1 MSDHPA
7 GRKIYIV
14 DDETLIAFTLE
25 EILKN
30 AGFDAKSFTKPLEA
44 LEAAKSATPDL
55 LITDV
60 VMPKMSGV
68 ELAIEFRTHYP
79 GCQILLFSG
88 QSRVADQ
95 LEKAREQ
102 GHNFAILA
110 KPIHP
115 RDLIAAITS
124 L

>member
-1 MSDHPA
+1 MTDHTA
-7 GRKIYIV
+7 GRKVYVV
-14 DDETLIAFTLE
+14 DDEHVIAYTLE
-25 EILKN
+25 AILKN
-30 AGFDAKSFTKPLEA
+30 AGFDAKAFNNPLDA

-79 GCQILLFSG
+79 SCQILLFSG
-88 QSRVADQ
+88 QSATADL
-95 LEKAREQ
+95 LENAREQ
-102 GHNFAILA
+102 GYDFKILA
-110 KPIHP
+110 KPVHP
-115 RDLIAAITS
+115 VDLIAAVQK